1 MVHEYHWDELQ
12 DKDEYIMEIEP
23 EYEWC
28 EDEDPSGNIVH
39 EYGIEDEQTML
50 QKTSKEKIQVSFV
63 TIAYKYVMTGMAL
76 IRLLPICLMAY

>member
-12 DKDEYIMEIEP
+12 DKDEYIIEIEP

-50 QKTSKEKIQVSFV
+50 QKTSKEKMTDNPSELCHNSLQVRNDRNG
-63 TIAYKYVMTGMAL
+63 TD
-76 IRLLPICLMAY
+76 